1 MNFNTRTV
9 IDLIALDDD
18 LKNKLS
24 RIVDDEKLFL
34 LSMDDSS
41 IDEAEFIA
49 SVSPLIN
56 DNLKRYIKID
66 LRGTDL
72 SFLKGMI
79 NLNKVD
85 YKLVFESIKQ
95 VWLLC

>member
-1 MNFNTRTV
+1 MNFDTRTV

-95 VWLLC
+95 V

>member
-9 IDLIALDDD
+9 IDLITLDDD

-34 LSMDDSS
+34 LSMGDSS
-41 IDEAEFIA
+41 IDEVEFIA
-49 SVSPLIN
+49 SVSSVIH
-56 DNLKRYIKID
+56 DNLKRYIKLD
-66 LRGTDL
+66 LRSTDL
-72 SFLKGMI
+72 SFLKGII

-95 VWLLC
+95 V

>member
-1 MNFNTRTV
+1 MNFNTRTI
-9 IDLIALDDD
+9 IDLITLDDD
-18 LKNKLS
+18 LKDKLN

-34 LSMDDSS
+34 LSMGDSS

-49 SVSPLIN
+49 SVSPLIH
-56 DNLKRYIKID
+56 DNLKRYVKLD
-66 LRGTDL
+66 LRSTDL
-72 SFLKGMI
+72 SFLKGII

-95 VWLLC
+95 V

>member
-1 MNFNTRTV
+1 MNFDTRTV
-9 IDLIALDDD
+9 IDLIGLDDD

-34 LSMDDSS
+34 LNMEDSS
-41 IDEAEFIA
+41 IDEAEFVA
-49 SVSPLIN
+49 SVSPLVN

-85 YKLVFESIKQ
+85 YKLVFDIITQ
-95 VWLLC
+95 V

>member
-95 VWLLC
+95 V

>member
-9 IDLIALDDD
+9 IDLITLDDD
-18 LKNKLS
+18 LKNKLN

-34 LSMDDSS
+34 FSMGDSS

-49 SVSPLIN
+49 SVCPLIH
-56 DNLKRYIKID
+56 DNLKRYIKLD
-66 LRGTDL
+66 LRSTDL
-72 SFLKGMI
+72 SFLKGII

-95 VWLLC
+95 V